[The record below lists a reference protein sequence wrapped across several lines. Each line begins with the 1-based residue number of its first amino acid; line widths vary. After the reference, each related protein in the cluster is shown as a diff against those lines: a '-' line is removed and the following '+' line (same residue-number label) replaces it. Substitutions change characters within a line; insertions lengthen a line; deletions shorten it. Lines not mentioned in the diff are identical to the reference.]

1 MRKAVERRW
10 TPRHP
15 VDTPLDL
22 LVVGHT
28 NVDHILH
35 VPRLP
40 ARDRT
45 VPVKGRETRLGGT
58 AANIARSAAGWGV
71 RTGLVSRV
79 GTDFPPGFRAVLEQE
94 RVDLRGL
101 AIDPTFPSSS
111 CYIAEDGQGGQ
122 WTLIDQGPM
131 RDEAEFTVP
140 EALFAEAPWTHLTT
154 GAPRYLFHVK
164 EAVDRAGGRVAVD
177 PAQEVHYRWSGPEMA
192 RLLEG
197 AEILFGNDHEIRQVL
212 TLLRAQRPEDL
223 LDRVPLIVMTRGGR
237 GVTAVSRTG
246 RTSIAAE
253 RPRRLRQVTG
263 AGDAFRG
270 GFYAGWFEG
279 TPLVDCLRAGTRSA
293 RRWIEGADPA
303 VPARSPSRPTRRRR

>member
-1 MRKAVERRW
+1 
-10 TPRHP
+10 
-15 VDTPLDL
+15 VDAPLDL

-79 GTDFPPGFRAVLEQE
+79 GTDFPDGFRAVLEQE
-94 RVDLRGL
+94 HVDLRGL

-140 EALFAEAPWTHLTT
+140 AALFAEAPWTHLTT
-154 GAPRYLFHVK
+154 GAPAYLFQVK
-164 EAVDRAGGRVAVD
+164 DAVHRAGGRVAVD
-177 PAQEVHYRWSGPEMA
+177 PAQEVHYRWTGPEME

-197 AEILFGNDHEIRQVL
+197 AEILFGNDHEIREVL
-212 TLLRAQRPEDL
+212 TLLRGRRLEEL
-223 LDRVPLIVMTRGGR
+223 LERVPLVVMTRGNR
-237 GVTAVSRTG
+237 GVIALSRTG
-246 RTSIAAE
+246 RTTIAAE
-253 RPRRLRQVTG
+253 PPKRLRQVTG

-279 TPLVDCLRAGTRSA
+279 TPLIDCLRAGTRSA
-293 RRWIEGADPA
+293 RLWIEGVESAPPA
-303 VPARSPSRPTRRRR
+303 TPRPRPPRRRR